1 MAMTDYELPC
11 ERDVEQVWERLD
23 AVGAGLA
30 DEHEL
35 TCPHCRAARES
46 LLALREAT
54 AELVAEDDVPP
65 ALFGRIMS
73 AVRAE
78 VRRGSMVALPTPEPG
93 FVEISEQAVAAVLRY
108 AADTVDGVRAR
119 RCRVRTGASGGVGGV
134 VDVELTLAVSLRN
147 VTGGEALALVRE
159 RVTTAAAAR
168 VGLTL
173 ARLDLLVDDIFEE
186 GTVEEDAVG
195 EPGE

>member
-35 TCPHCRAARES
+35 TCPHCRVARES

-54 AELVAEDDVPP
+54 SELVAEEDAPSPD
-65 ALFGRIMS
+65 LFGRIMS

-78 VRRGSMVALPTPEPG
+78 VRRGSMVPLPTPEPG

-108 AADTVDGVRAR
+108 AADTVDSVRAR
-119 RCRVRTGASGGVGGV
+119 RCRVRTVSEGV
-134 VDVELTLAVSLRN
+134 VEVELTLAVGMRN
-147 VTGGEALALVRE
+147 AVGGEALAKVRE
-159 RVTTAAAAR
+159 RVTAAAAAR

-173 ARLDLLVDDIFEE
+173 ARLDLLVDDVFEE
-186 GTVEEDAVG
+186 DTVEEDAVG
-195 EPGE
+195 EPE

>member
-1 MAMTDYELPC
+1 MTEYELPC

-54 AELVAEDDVPP
+54 AELAAEEDAPSPD
-65 ALFGRIMS
+65 LLGRIMS

-78 VRRGSMVALPTPEPG
+78 VRRGSMVPLPSPEPG
-93 FVEISEQAVAAVLRY
+93 LVEISEQAVAAVLRY

-119 RCRVRTGASGGVGGV
+119 RCRVRTDAEGA
-134 VDVELTLAVSLRN
+134 VEVTLTLAVSVRTA
-147 VTGGEALALVRE
+147 TGGEALSLVRQ
-159 RVTTAAAAR
+159 RVTAAAAAR

-173 ARLDLLVDDIFEE
+173 AKLDLLVDD
-186 GTVEEDAVG
+186 VYG
-195 EPGE
+195 EPE

>member
-11 ERDVEQVWERLD
+11 ERDVAQVWERL
-23 AVGAGLA
+23 GAGPA

-35 TCPHCRAARES
+35 TCPHCAAARES

-54 AELVAEDDVPP
+54 SELAAEEDAPSPD
-65 ALFGRIMS
+65 LFGRIMS

-78 VRRGSMVALPTPEPG
+78 VRRGSMVPLPTPEPG
-93 FVEISEQAVAAVLRY
+93 FVEVSEQAVAVVLRY

-119 RCRVRTGASGGVGGV
+119 RCRVLAVGGGAV
-134 VDVELTLAVSLRN
+134 EVELTLAVSLRN
-147 VTGGEALALVRE
+147 ATGGAALAQVRD
-159 RVTTAAAAR
+159 RVTAAAAAR

-173 ARLDLLVDDIFEE
+173 AKLDLLVDDIFEE
-186 GTVEEDAVG
+186 DAVG
-195 EPGE
+195 EPAE

>member
-46 LLALREAT
+46 LLVLREAT
-54 AELVAEDDVPP
+54 SEMVAEVDAPP
-65 ALFGRIMS
+65 PDLFGRIMS

-78 VRRGSMVALPTPEPG
+78 VRRGSMVPLPTPEPG
-93 FVEISEQAVAAVLRY
+93 SVEISEQAVAAVLRY
-108 AADTVDGVRAR
+108 AADTVEGIRAR
-119 RCRVRTGASGGVGGV
+119 RCRIHDDGAGV
-134 VDVELTLAVSLRN
+134 VEVQLTLAVSLRN
-147 VTGGEALALVRE
+147 ATGGEALSLVRE
-159 RVTTAAAAR
+159 RVTAAAAAR

-173 ARLDLLVDDIFEE
+173 AKLDLLVDDVFEE
-186 GTVEEDAVG
+186 DAVEEDTVG

>member
-54 AELVAEDDVPP
+54 SELVAEVDAPSPD
-65 ALFGRIMS
+65 LFGRIMS

-78 VRRGSMVALPTPEPG
+78 VRRGQLLPLPSPEPG
-93 FVEISEQAVAAVLRY
+93 TVEVSEQAVAAVLRY
-108 AADTVDGVRAR
+108 AADTVDGIRAR
-119 RCRVRTGASGGVGGV
+119 RCRIRDIGGGV
-134 VDVELTLAVSLRN
+134 VEVELTLAVKLGN
-147 VTGGEALALVRE
+147 ATGGEALAKVRE
-159 RVTTAAAAR
+159 RVTAAAAAR

-173 ARLDLLVDDIFEE
+173 AKLDLLVDDIFA
-186 GTVEEDAVG
+186 EDTAG
-195 EPGE
+195 EPGA

>member
-35 TCPHCRAARES
+35 TCPHCRTARES

-54 AELVAEDDVPP
+54 AELVAEEDVPP
-65 ALFGRIMS
+65 PDLFGRIMS

-78 VRRGSMVALPTPEPG
+78 VRRGSMVPLPTPEPG
-93 FVEISEQAVAAVLRY
+93 LVEVSEQAVAAVLRY

-119 RCRVRTGASGGVGGV
+119 RCRVRTVAGGV
-134 VDVELTLAVSLRN
+134 VEVDLTLAVSLRN
-147 VTGGEALALVRE
+147 ATGGEALSLVRE
-159 RVTTAAAAR
+159 RVTAAAAAR

-173 ARLDLLVDDIFEE
+173 AKLDLLVDDLFEE
-186 GTVEEDAVG
+186 DTVSEDAVG
-195 EPGE
+195 ESGE

>member
-1 MAMTDYELPC
+1 MTDYELPC
-11 ERDVEQVWERLD
+11 ERDVDQVWQRLD

-54 AELVAEDDVPP
+54 SVLAAEEDVPSP
-65 ALFGRIMS
+65 DLFGRIMS

-78 VRRGSMVALPTPEPG
+78 VRRGSMVPLPTPEPG
-93 FVEISEQAVAAVLRY
+93 FVEVSEQAVAAVLRY

-119 RCRVRTGASGGVGGV
+119 RCRVRADGEGAI
-134 VDVELTLAVSLRN
+134 DVELTLAVRWGIA
-147 VTGGEALALVRE
+147 TGGAALPMVRE
-159 RVTTAAAAR
+159 RVTAAAAAR
-168 VGLTL
+168 VGLPL
-173 ARLDLLVDDIFEE
+173 GRLDLVVAD
-186 GTVEEDAVG
+186 VYG
-195 EPGE
+195 EPE

>member
-11 ERDVEQVWERLD
+11 ERDVEHVWERLD

-46 LLALREAT
+46 LLALRDAT
-54 AELVAEDDVPP
+54 AELAAEDDVPP

-78 VRRGSMVALPTPEPG
+78 VRRGSTVGLPTPEPG

-119 RCRVRTGASGGVGGV
+119 RCRIRTLAEGGVE
-134 VDVELTLAVSLRN
+134 VELTLAVSLRN
-147 VTGGEALALVRE
+147 ATGGAALTLVRE
-159 RVTTAAAAR
+159 RVSAAAAAR
-168 VGLTL
+168 VGLLL
-173 ARLDLLVDDIFEE
+173 AKLDLLVDD
-186 GTVEEDAVG
+186 VYG

>member
-54 AELVAEDDVPP
+54 SELAAEEDVPS
-65 ALFGRIMS
+65 ADLFGRIMS

-78 VRRGSMVALPTPEPG
+78 VRRGSMVRLPSPEPG
-93 FVEISEQAVAAVLRY
+93 FVEISEQAVAVVLRY
-108 AADTVDGVRAR
+108 AADTVDGIRAR
-119 RCRVRTGASGGVGGV
+119 RCRVRTVPGGIE
-134 VDVELTLAVSLRN
+134 VELTLAVSLRN
-147 VTGGEALALVRE
+147 VAGGAALAKVRE
-159 RVTTAAAAR
+159 RVTAAAAAR
-168 VGLTL
+168 VGLTP
-173 ARLDLLVDDIFEE
+173 AKVDLLVEDIFEE
-186 GTVEEDAVG
+186 DTAG

>member
-54 AELVAEDDVPP
+54 AELVVEDDVPP

-119 RCRVRTGASGGVGGV
+119 RCRVRTRADGVGGV
-134 VDVELTLAVSLRN
+134 VEVELTLAVSLRI
-147 VTGGEALALVRE
+147 VTGGAALALVRE
-159 RVTTAAAAR
+159 RVTAAAAAR

-173 ARLDLLVDDIFEE
+173 AKLDLLVDDLFEE
-186 GTVEEDAVG
+186 DTVEEDTVG

>member
-1 MAMTDYELPC
+1 MTDYELPC
-11 ERDVEQVWERLD
+11 ERDVEHVWERLD

-54 AELVAEDDVPP
+54 SELVAEEDAPP
-65 ALFGRIMS
+65 PDLFGRIMS

-78 VRRGSMVALPTPEPG
+78 VRRGSMVRLPTPEPG
-93 FVEISEQAVAAVLRY
+93 FVEVSEQAVAAVLRY

-119 RCRVRTGASGGVGGV
+119 RCRVRPVPGGVE
-134 VDVELTLAVSLRN
+134 VDLTLAVHLRN
-147 VTGGEALALVRE
+147 VAGGEALARVRE
-159 RVTTAAAAR
+159 RVTAAAAAR

-173 ARLDLLVDDIFEE
+173 AKLDLIVDDIY
-186 GTVEEDAVG
+186 GDDTAG

>member
-1 MAMTDYELPC
+1 MTDYELPC

-35 TCPHCRAARES
+35 TCPHCGAARES

-54 AELVAEDDVPP
+54 AELTAEEDAPSPD
-65 ALFGRIMS
+65 LFTRIMS

-78 VRRGSMVALPTPEPG
+78 VRRGSMVRLPTPEPG
-93 FVEISEQAVAAVLRY
+93 FVEVSEQAVAAVLRY

-119 RCRVRTGASGGVGGV
+119 RCRVRTVAEGGVE
-134 VDVELTLAVSLRN
+134 VELTLAVSLRN
-147 VTGGEALALVRE
+147 ATGGAALARVRE
-159 RVTTAAAAR
+159 RVTAAAAAR

-173 ARLDLLVDDIFEE
+173 AKLDLHVDDVFEE
-186 GTVEEDAVG
+186 DVFAEDPAG
-195 EPGE
+195 EPAE

>member
-11 ERDVEQVWERLD
+11 ERGVEQVWERLD

-46 LLALREAT
+46 LLALRAAT

-119 RCRVRTGASGGVGGV
+119 RCRVRAGTSGGVGGV

-159 RVTTAAAAR
+159 RVTAAAAAR

-173 ARLDLLVDDIFEE
+173 AKLDLLVDDIFEE
-186 GTVEEDAVG
+186 DTVAEDTAG

>member
-1 MAMTDYELPC
+1 MAVTDYGLPC

-54 AELVAEDDVPP
+54 SELVAEEDVPSP
-65 ALFGRIMS
+65 DLFGRIML

-78 VRRGSMVALPTPEPG
+78 VRHGSMVRLPTPEPG
-93 FVEISEQAVAAVLRY
+93 FVEVSEQAVAAVLRY

-119 RCRVRTGASGGVGGV
+119 RCRVRTGSGGIE
-134 VDVELTLAVSLRN
+134 VDLTLAVSLRN
-147 VTGGEALALVRE
+147 AAGDEALARVRE
-159 RVTTAAAAR
+159 RVTAAAAAR
-168 VGLTL
+168 VGLPL
-173 ARLDLLVDDIFEE
+173 ARLDLLVDDVYEE
-186 GTVEEDAVG
+186 PE
-195 EPGE
+195 

>member
-54 AELVAEDDVPP
+54 SELVAEEDAPP
-65 ALFGRIMS
+65 PDLFGRIMS

-78 VRRGSMVALPTPEPG
+78 VRRGQLLPLASPEPG
-93 FVEISEQAVAAVLRY
+93 TVEVSEQAVAAVLRY
-108 AADTVDGVRAR
+108 AADTVDGIRAR
-119 RCRVRTGASGGVGGV
+119 RCRIRDDGGGV
-134 VDVELTLAVSLRN
+134 VEVELTLAVKLGN
-147 VTGGEALALVRE
+147 ATGGEALAKVRE
-159 RVTTAAAAR
+159 RVTAAAAAR

-173 ARLDLLVDDIFEE
+173 AKLDLLVDDIFA
-186 GTVEEDAVG
+186 EDTVG

>member
-54 AELVAEDDVPP
+54 SEMVLEEEVPSP
-65 ALFGRIMS
+65 DLFGKIMS

-78 VRRGSMVALPTPEPG
+78 VRRGAMVRLPTPEPG

-108 AADTVDGVRAR
+108 AADTVEGIRAR
-119 RCRVRTGASGGVGGV
+119 RCRIRNDGAGV
-134 VDVELTLAVSLRN
+134 VEVELTLAVSFRN
-147 VTGGEALALVRE
+147 VTGGEALSLVRE
-159 RVTTAAAAR
+159 RVTAAAAAR

-173 ARLDLLVDDIFEE
+173 AKLDLLVDDIFGE
-186 GTVEEDAVG
+186 GTVG
-195 EPGE
+195 GPGE

>member
-1 MAMTDYELPC
+1 MAMTEYELPC

-54 AELVAEDDVPP
+54 SELAAEEEAPSPD
-65 ALFGRIMS
+65 LFARIMS

-78 VRRGSMVALPTPEPG
+78 VRRGSMVPLPTPEPG
-93 FVEISEQAVAAVLRY
+93 FVEVSEQAVAAVLRY

-119 RCRVRTGASGGVGGV
+119 RCRVRTVDGGIE
-134 VDVELTLAVSLRN
+134 VDLTVAVSQRL
-147 VTGGEALALVRE
+147 VAGGEALAKVRE
-159 RVTTAAAAR
+159 RVTAAAAAR

-173 ARLDLLVDDIFEE
+173 VKLDVFVDD
-186 GTVEEDAVG
+186 VYG
-195 EPGE
+195 EPGG

>member
-11 ERDVEQVWERLD
+11 ERDVEHVWERLD

-54 AELVAEDDVPP
+54 AELVVADDDVPP

-78 VRRGSMVALPTPEPG
+78 VRRGSMVGLPTPEPG

-119 RCRVRTGASGGVGGV
+119 RCRVRAVPGGVEV
-134 VDVELTLAVSLRN
+134 ALTLAVGLRN
-147 VTGGEALALVRE
+147 ATGGAALAKVRE
-159 RVTTAAAAR
+159 RVTAAAAAR

-173 ARLDLLVDDIFEE
+173 AKLDLLVEDIFEE
-186 GTVEEDAVG
+186 DTVG
-195 EPGE
+195 EPE

>member
-1 MAMTDYELPC
+1 MTDYELPC

-54 AELVAEDDVPP
+54 AELVVEDDVPP

-78 VRRGSMVALPTPEPG
+78 VRRGSMVPLPTPEPG
-93 FVEISEQAVAAVLRY
+93 SLEISEQAVAAVLRY

-119 RCRVRTGASGGVGGV
+119 RCRVRTGTSGGVDGV
-134 VDVELTLAVSLRN
+134 VEVELTLAVSLRN

-159 RVTTAAAAR
+159 RVTAAAAAR

-173 ARLDLLVDDIFEE
+173 AKLDLLVDDIFEE
-186 GTVEEDAVG
+186 DTVG

>member
-1 MAMTDYELPC
+1 MTDYELPC

-54 AELVAEDDVPP
+54 AELVVEDDVPP

-119 RCRVRTGASGGVGGV
+119 RCRVRADSSGGVGGV
-134 VDVELTLAVSLRN
+134 VEVELTLAVSLRN
-147 VTGGEALALVRE
+147 VTGGAALALVRE
-159 RVTTAAAAR
+159 RVTAAAAAR

-173 ARLDLLVDDIFEE
+173 AKLDLLVDDLFEE
-186 GTVEEDAVG
+186 DTVEENTVG

>member
-1 MAMTDYELPC
+1 MAMTEYELPC
-11 ERDVEQVWERLD
+11 ERDVEQVWDRLD

-54 AELVAEDDVPP
+54 TELVAEDDVPSP
-65 ALFGRIMS
+65 DLFGRIMS

-78 VRRGSMVALPTPEPG
+78 VRRDRMVRLPTPEPG
-93 FVEISEQAVAAVLRY
+93 FVEVSEQAVAAVLRY

-119 RCRVRTGASGGVGGV
+119 RCRVRTGADGV
-134 VDVELTLAVSLRN
+134 VEVELTLAVSLRN
-147 VTGGEALALVRE
+147 ATGGEALAKVRE
-159 RVTTAAAAR
+159 RVTAAAAAR

-173 ARLDLLVDDIFEE
+173 AKLDLLVDDVFEE
-186 GTVEEDAVG
+186 NTVGEDTPG

>member
-11 ERDVEQVWERLD
+11 ARDVEQVWARLD

-54 AELVAEDDVPP
+54 SELVAEEDAPSPD
-65 ALFGRIMS
+65 LFGRIMS

-78 VRRGSMVALPTPEPG
+78 VRRGSMVRLPTPEPG
-93 FVEISEQAVAAVLRY
+93 FVEVSEQAVAAVLRY

-119 RCRVRTGASGGVGGV
+119 RCRVRTVPGGVE
-134 VDVELTLAVSLRN
+134 VELTLAMSLRN
-147 VTGGEALALVRE
+147 ATGGAALAEVRK

-173 ARLDLLVDDIFEE
+173 AKLDLLVDDIFEE
-186 GTVEEDAVG
+186 DTVG
-195 EPGE
+195 EPAE

>member
-54 AELVAEDDVPP
+54 AELVAEDDAPSP
-65 ALFGRIMS
+65 DLFGRIMS

-78 VRRGSMVALPTPEPG
+78 VRRGSMVRLPTPESG
-93 FVEISEQAVAAVLRY
+93 YVEVSEQAVAAVLRY

-119 RCRVRTGASGGVGGV
+119 RCRVRADGEGV
-134 VDVELTLAVSLRN
+134 VEVELTLAVSVRN
-147 VTGGEALALVRE
+147 ATGGEALAKVRE
-159 RVTTAAAAR
+159 RVTAAAAAR

-173 ARLDLLVDDIFEE
+173 ARLDLR
-186 GTVEEDAVG
+186 VEDVYG
-195 EPGE
+195 EPGA

>member
-54 AELVAEDDVPP
+54 SELVAAEDDVPP

-119 RCRVRTGASGGVGGV
+119 RCRIRALAEGGVE
-134 VDVELTLAVSLRN
+134 VELTLAVSLRN
-147 VTGGEALALVRE
+147 ATGGEALALVRE
-159 RVTTAAAAR
+159 RVTAAAAAR
-168 VGLTL
+168 VGLTP
-173 ARLDLLVDDIFEE
+173 AKLDLLVDD
-186 GTVEEDAVG
+186 VYG

>member
-23 AVGAGLA
+23 AVGAGQA

-54 AELVAEDDVPP
+54 AELVADDDLPP

-93 FVEISEQAVAAVLRY
+93 VVEISEQAVAAVLRY

-119 RCRVRTGASGGVGGV
+119 RCRVRTAENGV
-134 VDVELTLAVSLRN
+134 VEVELTLAVSLRN

-173 ARLDLLVDDIFEE
+173 AKLDLLVDDIFEE
-186 GTVEEDAVG
+186 ATVEEDTAG

>member
-1 MAMTDYELPC
+1 MTDYELPC
-11 ERDVEQVWERLD
+11 ERGVEQVWQRLD

-54 AELVAEDDVPP
+54 SEMVVEADAPSPD
-65 ALFGRIMS
+65 LFGRIMS

-78 VRRGSMVALPTPEPG
+78 VRRGQMVRLPTPEAG

-119 RCRVRTGASGGVGGV
+119 RCRIRDDGTGV
-134 VDVELTLAVSLRN
+134 VEVDLTVAVSRRN
-147 VTGGEALALVRE
+147 TAGGEALAKVRE
-159 RVTTAAAAR
+159 RVTAAAAAR

-173 ARLDLLVDDIFEE
+173 AKLDLLV
-186 GTVEEDAVG
+186 EDVYG
-195 EPGE
+195 EPGA

>member
-11 ERDVEQVWERLD
+11 ARDVEQVWERLD

-54 AELVAEDDVPP
+54 SELAAAEDAPSPD
-65 ALFGRIMS
+65 LFGRIMS

-78 VRRGSMVALPTPEPG
+78 VRRGSMVRLPTPEPG
-93 FVEISEQAVAAVLRY
+93 FVEVSEQAVASVLRY
-108 AADTVDGVRAR
+108 AADTVGGVRAR
-119 RCRVRTGASGGVGGV
+119 RCRVRPVPGGVE
-134 VDVELTLAVSLRN
+134 VELTLAVSLRN
-147 VTGGEALALVRE
+147 ATGGAALAAVRE
-159 RVTTAAAAR
+159 RVTAAAAAR

-173 ARLDLLVDDIFEE
+173 AKLDLLVADLFEE
-186 GTVEEDAVG
+186 DAVEEDAVG
-195 EPGE
+195 EPGQ

>member
-54 AELVAEDDVPP
+54 TELVAEDDVPP

-119 RCRVRTGASGGVGGV
+119 RCRVRTVPGGVE
-134 VDVELTLAVSLRN
+134 VELTLAVSLRN
-147 VTGGEALALVRE
+147 VTGGAALALVRE

-173 ARLDLLVDDIFEE
+173 AKLDLLVDDIFAED
-186 GTVEEDAVG
+186 TVPEDTAG

>member
-11 ERDVEQVWERLD
+11 ARDVEQVWERLD

-46 LLALREAT
+46 LLALRAAT

-119 RCRVRTGASGGVGGV
+119 RCRVRPGADGV

-147 VTGGEALALVRE
+147 VTGGEALELVRE
-159 RVTTAAAAR
+159 RVTAAAAAR

-173 ARLDLLVDDIFEE
+173 AKLDLLVDDIFEE
-186 GTVEEDAVG
+186 DTAG

>member
-54 AELVAEDDVPP
+54 AELAAEDDVPP

-119 RCRVRTGASGGVGGV
+119 RCRVRTGVGGV
-134 VDVELTLAVSLRN
+134 VDVELTLAVSVRN
-147 VTGGEALALVRE
+147 VAGGAALALVRE
-159 RVTTAAAAR
+159 RVTAAAAAR

-173 ARLDLLVDDIFEE
+173 AKLDLLVDDIYA
-186 GTVEEDAVG
+186 EDTAG